1 MRYIFDALFAI
12 AVLGLIFSLVK
23 NVRQFLTLRDLE
35 EDIQQLQ
42 TRLVGQGG
50 KLNEA
55 VESCI
60 RTFTSELES
69 YRGALGDQAAMDA
82 VALRNLGQ
90 DLPVLSKIVGYA
102 VASGWPQALYVLAGI
117 RPRLILGQFV
127 LSRSTA
133 VPPEVEAGIEP
144 LLRRMRS
151 FSGLQGMY
159 YDFYQGHIMAVK
171 PSREQER
178 QWPDRQLAELT
189 AADTEEEAKQLMA
202 VLGNRQ

>member
-1 MRYIFDALFAI
+1 MRYVFDALFAI

-23 NVRQFLTLRDLE
+23 NVRQFLILRDLE

-102 VASGWPQALYVLAGI
+102 EASGWPQALYVLAGI

-133 VPPEVEAGIEP
+133 VPPEVETGIEP

-189 AADTEEEAKQLMA
+189 AADMEEEAKQLMA